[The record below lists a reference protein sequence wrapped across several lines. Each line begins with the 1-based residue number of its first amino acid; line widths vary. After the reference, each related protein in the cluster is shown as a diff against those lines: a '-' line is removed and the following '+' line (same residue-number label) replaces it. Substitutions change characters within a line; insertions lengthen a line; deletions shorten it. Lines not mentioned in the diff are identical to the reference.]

1 MKALERRQWRH
12 SGAFFVNCELI
23 SYFVLIFNVEK
34 ANVCWV
40 DIEKANTFKD
50 AIRYI
55 KHHVLVFKCEQN
67 LKI

>member
-12 SGAFFVNCELI
+12 SGAFFVNCE
-23 SYFVLIFNVEK
+23 LIFNVEK